1 MNFKR
6 INKYAAASTLIPMAV
21 IVAVVFVVYFG
32 TATRWTFH
40 PPWTIDYVNPMASAL
55 VRGRLDIPDPA
66 MTYDLAQ
73 YRGRWYMTWGALAA
87 LVHIPL
93 QLLAGGRYVPALYT
107 SLLFGSFT
115 VTLLWWILE
124 RVRRDWFP
132 GASVWQPV
140 VFAFLYAFGT
150 TQYYLSTVGS
160 IWQVN
165 QVVSTFFGVLGTAM
179 ILKKNRSV
187 RDYVMSSA
195 WYGVALLGRPTVG
208 LLIIIPVCLVIYE
221 LWQKKSGDIVWKKG
235 IAIFVPICAAV
246 FVVFGYNAVRF
257 GNPFET
263 GHQYLAEAPDLA
275 AKRER
280 FGMLSFSY
288 IPTNVWH
295 MIILPPRLSWVHGPT
310 MNIDLMGNSIFFLSP
325 ILLSALGTWFW
336 MRSRRPY
343 LPIIVAVWSGIF
355 ATAASSLLY
364 YNTGWVQFGYRY
376 ALDFSFL
383 LVVLVYFWMSGKL
396 RSWMAPLVIY
406 TLWVNYTG
414 IRLLQ

>member
-1 MNFKR
+1 MNSKR
-6 INKYAAASTLIPMAV
+6 INLHAVASRLILMIA
-21 IVAVVFVVYFG
+21 ITGITFIVYFG

-55 VRGRLDIPDPA
+55 MRGILDIPDPA
-66 MTYDLAQ
+66 MTYDLAHFN
-73 YRGRWYMTWGALAA
+73 GRWYMTWGVLAA
-87 LVHIPL
+87 AVHIPM

-107 SLLFGSFT
+107 CLLFGSIT
-115 VTLLWWILE
+115 VVTFWWMLE
-124 RVRRDWFP
+124 RVHKDWFP
-132 GASVWQPV
+132 KAPGWPSIVYAL
-140 VFAFLYAFGT
+140 FYAFGT
-150 TQYYLSTVGS
+150 MQYYLTTVGS

-165 QVVSTFFGVLGTAM
+165 QVVSTFFGVLGTAI

-187 RDYVMSSA
+187 GDYMMSSV

-208 LLIIIPVCLVIYE
+208 LLISIPVCLVMYE
-221 LWQKKSGDIVWKKG
+221 LWQKKSSDIIWKKG
-235 IAIFVPICAAV
+235 IAIFVPILVAV
-246 FVVFGYNAVRF
+246 LIVFGYNAARF
-257 GNPFET
+257 GDPLET

-275 AKRER
+275 DKRER

-295 MIILPPRLSWVHGPT
+295 MIILPPRWSWVHGPT

-325 ILLSALGTWFW
+325 VLLFALGTWFW

-343 LPIIVAVWSGIF
+343 LPIIVALWSGIF